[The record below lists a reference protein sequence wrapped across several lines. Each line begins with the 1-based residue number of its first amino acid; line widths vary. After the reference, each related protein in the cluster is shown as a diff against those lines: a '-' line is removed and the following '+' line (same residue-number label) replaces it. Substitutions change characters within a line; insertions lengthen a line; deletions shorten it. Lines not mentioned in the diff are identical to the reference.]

1 MAQEPLTYDEWVRRA
16 ASEEVPPPADGVL
29 HFGERAALVEQ
40 LSYLKRRN
48 AKLSRQQRAVLLAA
62 CEAQAAHARCADFAG
77 ELLSK
82 SGDDEDLGRLAQ
94 ENAELKRKT
103 AALADYVRRT
113 APAEEGH
120 VDSDTTSSDS
130 DNDDDDDV
138 LPPPPNDDVRPS
150 CLGDDDR
157 RRCEW
162 SAFVAGVVGAFG
174 DSWVGMGLGE
184 LQATV
189 ARVGLLVQPKGITLW
204 GSTACGK
211 PAQEPCAQLE
221 TCSACVERPWCS
233 WCSTTQSCHGG
244 GKHKASGDL
253 CREWHELACPKLPL
267 ELVYEQPAFARALMP
282 CHATDSDPKA
292 HPWDLALLET
302 GGADC

>member
-82 SGDDEDLGRLAQ
+82 SGDNGDVTRLAQ
-94 ENAELKRKT
+94 ENAELRRKT
-103 AALADYVRRT
+103 TALADYVRRT

-130 DNDDDDDV
+130 ENGDDDDV
-138 LPPPPNDDVRPS
+138 LPPPPSDDVRPS

-162 SAFVAGVVGAFG
+162 GAFVAGVVGAFG
-174 DSWVGMGLGE
+174 
-184 LQATV
+184 
-189 ARVGLLVQPKGITLW
+189 AR
-204 GSTACGK
+204 
-211 PAQEPCAQLE
+211 
-221 TCSACVERPWCS
+221 
-233 WCSTTQSCHGG
+233 
-244 GKHKASGDL
+244 D
-253 CREWHELACPKLPL
+253 
-267 ELVYEQPAFARALMP
+267 
-282 CHATDSDPKA
+282 DD
-292 HPWDLALLET
+292 
-302 GGADC
+302 GAID

>member
-1 MAQEPLTYDEWVRRA
+1 MACRSVRLASRGASA
-16 ASEEVPPPADGVL
+16 APWRETVREGGSASSCASSSWRADGVL

-130 DNDDDDDV
+130 ENDDDDDV

-174 DSWVGMGLGE
+174 
-184 LQATV
+184 
-189 ARVGLLVQPKGITLW
+189 ARDDDGVI
-204 GSTACGK
+204 
-211 PAQEPCAQLE
+211 
-221 TCSACVERPWCS
+221 
-233 WCSTTQSCHGG
+233 
-244 GKHKASGDL
+244 D
-253 CREWHELACPKLPL
+253 
-267 ELVYEQPAFARALMP
+267 
-282 CHATDSDPKA
+282 
-292 HPWDLALLET
+292 
-302 GGADC
+302 

>member
-82 SGDDEDLGRLAQ
+82 SGDNEDLDRLTQ

-103 AALADYVRRT
+103 EALADYVRRT

-130 DNDDDDDV
+130 ENDDD
-138 LPPPPNDDVRPS
+138 
-150 CLGDDDR
+150 
-157 RRCEW
+157 
-162 SAFVAGVVGAFG
+162 
-174 DSWVGMGLGE
+174 
-184 LQATV
+184 T
-189 ARVGLLVQPKGITLW
+189 I
-204 GSTACGK
+204 
-211 PAQEPCAQLE
+211 
-221 TCSACVERPWCS
+221 
-233 WCSTTQSCHGG
+233 
-244 GKHKASGDL
+244 
-253 CREWHELACPKLPL
+253 
-267 ELVYEQPAFARALMP
+267 YI
-282 CHATDSDPKA
+282 
-292 HPWDLALLET
+292 
-302 GGADC
+302 

>member
-130 DNDDDDDV
+130 ENDDDDDV

-157 RRCEW
+157 RRCQW
-162 SAFVAGVVGAFG
+162 GAFVAGVVGAFG
-174 DSWVGMGLGE
+174 
-184 LQATV
+184 
-189 ARVGLLVQPKGITLW
+189 ARDDDGVI
-204 GSTACGK
+204 
-211 PAQEPCAQLE
+211 
-221 TCSACVERPWCS
+221 
-233 WCSTTQSCHGG
+233 
-244 GKHKASGDL
+244 D
-253 CREWHELACPKLPL
+253 
-267 ELVYEQPAFARALMP
+267 
-282 CHATDSDPKA
+282 
-292 HPWDLALLET
+292 
-302 GGADC
+302 

>member
-130 DNDDDDDV
+130 ENDDDDDV

-174 DSWVGMGLGE
+174 
-184 LQATV
+184 
-189 ARVGLLVQPKGITLW
+189 ARDDDGVI
-204 GSTACGK
+204 
-211 PAQEPCAQLE
+211 
-221 TCSACVERPWCS
+221 
-233 WCSTTQSCHGG
+233 
-244 GKHKASGDL
+244 D
-253 CREWHELACPKLPL
+253 
-267 ELVYEQPAFARALMP
+267 
-282 CHATDSDPKA
+282 
-292 HPWDLALLET
+292 
-302 GGADC
+302 

>member
-82 SGDDEDLGRLAQ
+82 SGDNEDLDRLTQ

-113 APAEEGH
+113 APAEEGQ

-130 DNDDDDDV
+130 ENDDDDDNSSAPSHV
-138 LPPPPNDDVRPS
+138 QANFSVEDMIADDVP
-150 CLGDDDR
+150 L
-157 RRCEW
+157 
-162 SAFVAGVVGAFG
+162 VAKFLDGYLP
-174 DSWVGMGLGE
+174 D
-184 LQATV
+184 
-189 ARVGLLVQPKGITLW
+189 P
-204 GSTACGK
+204 
-211 PAQEPCAQLE
+211 
-221 TCSACVERPWCS
+221 ERL
-233 WCSTTQSCHGG
+233 
-244 GKHKASGDL
+244 SGDL
-253 CREWHELACPKLPL
+253 TDELASVIGSRGIATSLIMNQPDDDNNNDSGSDNEEE
-267 ELVYEQPAFARALMP
+267 ELYGVLSLVSFGSSQ
-282 CHATDSDPKA
+282 
-292 HPWDLALLET
+292 
-302 GGADC
+302 